1 MQRLTRRRL
10 LAATA
15 GLIPFGCNQ
24 HTPPETPPAPEP
36 ELLATYYPTPKAVVR
51 RMLEMSGLEPGE
63 LHYDLGSGDGRF
75 VLIAAK
81 EFGARSVGFEIDDK
95 LIAESRCSIQAEGLG
110 DRAEIRNEDLMLAD
124 YSEPDVISCFL
135 TPEGLEKAVPRME
148 RTLEPG
154 TRIVAY
160 KFALPGWT
168 AEERREMVDPD
179 PEIPLHEMFLYR
191 WRG

>member
-15 GLIPFGCNQ
+15 GLTYSCSRQ
-24 HTPPETPPAPEP
+24 PAPEAISAPKP
-36 ELLATYYPTPKAVVR
+36 ELLATYYPTPKPVVR
-51 RMLEMSGLEPGE
+51 RMLEMSGLGPDEV
-63 LHYDLGSGDGRF
+63 HYDLGSGDGRF

-95 LIAESRCSIQAEGLG
+95 LIAESRCAIQAAKLG
-110 DRAEIRNEDLMLAD
+110 DRAEIRSEDLMLAD
-124 YSEPDVISCFL
+124 YSQPDVISCFL

-148 RTLEPG
+148 RTLQPG
-154 TRIVAY
+154 TRVVAY
-160 KFALPGWT
+160 KFPLPGWT
-168 AEERREMVDPD
+168 PDEREEMVDPD
-179 PEIPLHEMFLYR
+179 PEIPLHEMYLYR